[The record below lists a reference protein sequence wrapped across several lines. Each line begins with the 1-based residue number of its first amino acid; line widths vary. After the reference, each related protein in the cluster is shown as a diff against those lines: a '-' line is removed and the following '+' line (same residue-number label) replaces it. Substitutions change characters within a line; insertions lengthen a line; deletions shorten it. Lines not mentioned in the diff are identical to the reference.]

1 MLSDTQKKF
10 IELEKKKD
18 EYKSYLEDLKDITNQ
33 LVEEMGIG
41 GHFQDS
47 DGTVYQI
54 HEAEGK
60 FVHFDKYEVKRTRR
74 DGERAGSLSL
84 TKAKDLG
91 YEVK

>member
-1 MLSDTQKKF
+1 MLTDTQRKF
-10 IELEKKKD
+10 VELEKKKQ
-18 EYKSYLEDLKDITNQ
+18 EYKAFLEEFKQIT
-33 LVEEMGIG
+33 EELASQMGVG

-47 DGTVYQI
+47 EGTVYQV
-54 HEAEGK
+54 HVAEGK

-74 DGERAGSLSL
+74 DGERSGSLSL